1 MVTYIVLYP
10 LYFLKVFFLVSLILS
25 LFGVCYNPKKIL
37 VVSFIQALWD
47 TIVFNNGINLMLGLI
62 LMTVCLILLYI
73 IYLKLLPLYGII
85 LGLLSQSLCLAL
97 KFGGYSIISTIAY
110 NLSLTPSVLI
120 CDIVT
125 LVIEIIIMSIML
137 AVVKSKK
144 YFLFDICKLLPITS
158 EKGNEAGYEEK

>member
-1 MVTYIVLYP
+1 MIQYIVLYP

-25 LFGVCYNPKKIL
+25 LFGVSYSSKKIL
-37 VVSFIQALWD
+37 VVGFIQGLWD

-73 IYLKLLPLYGII
+73 IYLRLLPLYGII
-85 LGLLSQSLCLAL
+85 LGLISQSLCLAL

-110 NLSLTPSVLI
+110 NLSFTPSVLA
-120 CDIVT
+120 CDVAT
-125 LVIEIIIMSIML
+125 LVIEITIMSILL
-137 AVVKSKK
+137 AVIKSKK
-144 YFLFDICKLLPITS
+144 YFICDICKLFPITF